1 MFQARRESDC
11 VTSPLKSRPFRTVFK
26 WQAIATLAIAA
37 VAGALAGWDGAWSAI
52 LGGGV
57 TLAGGVGFA
66 VILGLSLGDGRPAG
80 PGRPLLAMFRAEAG
94 KVIAIVAGLWLVLA
108 NYAGVVHAA
117 FFAAFAVAVVV
128 FSMAL
133 FVGDGETEEEGDG

>member
-1 MFQARRESDC
+1 
-11 VTSPLKSRPFRTVFK
+11 VTSPLTSRPFRTVFK

-37 VAGALAGWDGAWSAI
+37 VAGALAGWDGAWSAL

-57 TLAGGVGFA
+57 SLAAGVVFA
-66 VILGLSLGDGRPAG
+66 LLLGLSLGDGRPAG

-108 NYAGVVHAA
+108 NYAGVVHVA
-117 FFAAFAVAVVV
+117 FFAAFAVAVVL
-128 FSMAL
+128 FGMAF
-133 FVGDGETEEEGDG
+133 FVSDRERGKEGDG

>member
-1 MFQARRESDC
+1 M
-11 VTSPLKSRPFRTVFK
+11 TSPLTSRPFRTVFK

-37 VAGALAGWDGAWSAI
+37 VAGALAGWDGAWSAL

-57 TLAGGVGFA
+57 SLAAGVVFA
-66 VILGLSLGDGRPAG
+66 LLLGLSLGDGRPAG

-108 NYAGVVHAA
+108 NYAGVVHVA
-117 FFAAFAVAVVV
+117 FFAAFAVAVVL
-128 FSMAL
+128 FGMAF
-133 FVGDGETEEEGDG
+133 FVSDRERGKEGDG